1 MVNVAKNRPAVQ
13 SSTEW
18 GHEAKR
24 AVDSSSHG
32 HDVSSCSKTQRSTR
46 PWWRVDLGESVWVE
60 KVLIANTR
68 KDYDYQELSNVNI
81 RIGML
86 VTIGSRFVH
95 NYV

>member
-1 MVNVAKNRPAVQ
+1 MINVAKNRPAVQ

-32 HDVSSCSKTQRSTR
+32 HDVLSCSKTQRSTR

-86 VTIGSRFVH
+86 VTTGSRFVH